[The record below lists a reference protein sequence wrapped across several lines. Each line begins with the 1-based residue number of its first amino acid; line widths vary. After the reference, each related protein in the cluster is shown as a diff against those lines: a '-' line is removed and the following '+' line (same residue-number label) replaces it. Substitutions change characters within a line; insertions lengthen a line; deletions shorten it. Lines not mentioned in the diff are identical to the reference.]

1 MLWRFNQASLFAT
14 PVGAHAD
21 IISLADFN
29 LSRKMTL
36 LASCFYYYYYV
47 TTVKEPLHQC
57 QRCAWH
63 VLATSSRCFA
73 RVPSVHYRK
82 SKSDC
87 SATGKRNKNKTA
99 SVLLSVCPSVRLSSR
114 DSHFSPRPCPSCPH
128 QDPWPF
134 ISADSS
140 NSCGHTKQA
149 AAVTSCSCCGPFV
162 LGGILRPC
170 RLKLIPSFLLNQTAV
185 VCAVWLQQELPECF
199 LLGCRRGLRH
209 LKASRTYLCRRV
221 VI

>member
-1 MLWRFNQASLFAT
+1 MCWQRRLGASLGCHLFIT
-14 PVGAHAD
+14 EKVNLTVPR
-21 IISLADFN
+21 LA
-29 LSRKMTL
+29 
-36 LASCFYYYYYV
+36 
-47 TTVKEPLHQC
+47 KETKTK
-57 QRCAWH
+57 QR
-63 VLATSSRCFA
+63 
-73 RVPSVHYRK
+73 PSF
-82 SKSDC
+82 C
-87 SATGKRNKNKTA
+87 
-99 SVLLSVCPSVRLSSR
+99 LSVRLSSR